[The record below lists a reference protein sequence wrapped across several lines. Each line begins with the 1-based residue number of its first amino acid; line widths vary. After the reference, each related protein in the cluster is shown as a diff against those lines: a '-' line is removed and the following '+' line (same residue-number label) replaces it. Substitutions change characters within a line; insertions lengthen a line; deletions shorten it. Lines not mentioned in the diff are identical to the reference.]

1 MTDHRR
7 PPEPHLSR
15 EALRMLSLTADEK
28 KSEREADYRIERLL
42 GERSLRPGADPRVPQ
57 RLWM

>member
-1 MTDHRR
+1 
-7 PPEPHLSR
+7 
-15 EALRMLSLTADEK
+15 MLSLMADEK

-42 GERSLRPGADPRVPQ
+42 GERSLRLGSNLKVPQ

>member
-1 MTDHRR
+1 
-7 PPEPHLSR
+7 
-15 EALRMLSLTADEK
+15 MLSLTADEK

>member
-15 EALRMLSLTADEK
+15 EALRIISLTTDEK
-28 KSEREADYRIERLL
+28 KSEREAEPRPD
-42 GERSLRPGADPRVPQ
+42 RSLRSGPNPKAPQ

>member
-15 EALRMLSLTADEK
+15 EALRILSLTADEK
-28 KSEREADYRIERLL
+28 KADRGKETRHD
-42 GERSLRPGADPRVPQ
+42 RSLPRPSKPKACE